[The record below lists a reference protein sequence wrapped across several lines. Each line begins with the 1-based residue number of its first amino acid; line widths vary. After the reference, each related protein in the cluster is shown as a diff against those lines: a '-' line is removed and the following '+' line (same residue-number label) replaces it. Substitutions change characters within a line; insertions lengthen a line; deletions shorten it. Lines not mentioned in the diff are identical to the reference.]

1 MVTGLAVWLFLSGVT
16 IRPYVPP
23 TLSPEPELTPTT
35 VSAVEIAPM
44 NGDWDLPV
52 LARPSFAAPLVG
64 HVMTGARIRVR
75 GEVVLEGRGN
85 GCSTRLYY
93 ALDPIG
99 YICSNEARPTYDP
112 PTDKPVLQ
120 LVGDTPLPYHYA
132 MVLVPE
138 GELMPMW
145 RSLDELRD
153 HAEPERQLSRGDTVA
168 LADPPQVERFEGES
182 YYVSI
187 DAKVLPVKRTTIVQR
202 FSRWQGEVL
211 NAQTHLPFAWVTP
224 AKAPIYDAPGGKT
237 KVDTTVAR
245 TRLDILEEQTIG
257 SARWLRV
264 GEGRWMKEQH
274 LNEVRKVERP
284 TGTGAHPQWF
294 DVDLGEQVV
303 VAYQND
309 LPVYATLTASGHEPN
324 RTPRGNY
331 PIWGKGTSVTM
342 KSQEY
347 DDKPY
352 YVNRVPWVMFFQ
364 AHNAL
369 HGAYW
374 HDQFGRTKSHGCVN
388 LAPNDAKYLFDWL
401 EPKLPAGWTAIRFWD
416 LTQAPY
422 AHIHDSHKRRGLVQE
437 RNIGPPDKNDEAE
450 RVAKALERREAEAAA
465 AAAAVVNAD
474 GLVPAAAGTPA
485 ATAALPAGT
494 VLPAVPTVPAVPIAK
509 PGTTSSQLSPPPS
522 AAPPAGVTA
531 AMAR

>member
-1 MVTGLAVWLFLSGVT
+1 MVTGLAVWLFLGGVT

-23 TLSPEPELTPTT
+23 TLPPEPELTPSTVTT
-35 VSAVEIAPM
+35 IEIAPT

-52 LARPSFAAPLVG
+52 LARPSYAAPLVG
-64 HVMTGARIRVR
+64 HVMQGARIRVR

-99 YICSNEARPTYDP
+99 YVCSNEARPSYDA
-112 PTDKPVLQ
+112 PTAQPVLQ
-120 LVGDTPLPYHYA
+120 LVGDTPLPYRYA

-138 GELMPMW
+138 GEFLPMW
-145 RSLDELRD
+145 RSLEDLHE
-153 HAEPERQLSRGDTVA
+153 HVEPERQLSRGDTVA
-168 LADPPQVERFEGES
+168 LADPPHVEHFEGES
-182 YYVSI
+182 YYVSV
-187 DAKVLPVKRTTIVQR
+187 DAKVLPVKKTMIVQR

-211 NAQTHLPFAWVTP
+211 NAQTHLPFGWVTP
-224 AKAPIYDAPGGKT
+224 TKAPIYAAPGGA

-245 TRLDILEEQTIG
+245 TRLDILEEQSIG
-257 SARWLRV
+257 SARWLRI
-264 GEGRWMKEQH
+264 GEGRWMKEAH
-274 LNEVRKVERP
+274 LNEVRKIERP
-284 TGTGAHPQWF
+284 TGTGSHPQWF

-309 LPVYATLTASGHEPN
+309 LPVYATLTASGHQPN
-324 RTPRGNY
+324 HTPRGNY

-347 DDKPY
+347 DDIPY

-388 LAPNDAKYLFDWL
+388 LAPADAHYLFEWL
-401 EPKLPAGWTAIRFWD
+401 EPRLPAGWTAIRFWD

-422 AHIHDSHKRRGLVQE
+422 AHIHDTHKRRGLVQE

-450 RVAKALERREAEAAA
+450 RIAKATERREAEAAA
-465 AAAAVVNAD
+465 AAAAAGATPD
-474 GLVPAAAGTPA
+474 GFAPTSTAPGMPMPLPGNGPTVPM
-485 ATAALPAGT
+485 
-494 VLPAVPTVPAVPIAK
+494 VPAVPIAT
-509 PGTTSSQLSPPPS
+509 PPSTGSLSAPPPS
-522 AAPPAGVTA
+522 AAAPGTVTA
-531 AMAR
+531 AMGR

>member
-1 MVTGLAVWLFLSGVT
+1 MTGMVTGLAVWLFLSGVT

-35 VSAVEIAPM
+35 VTAVEIAPT

-52 LARPSFAAPLVG
+52 LARPSYAAPLVG
-64 HVMTGARIRVR
+64 HVMQGARIRVR

-99 YICSNEARPTYDP
+99 YVCSNEVRPTHEA
-112 PTDKPVLQ
+112 PTDKHVLN
-120 LVGDTPLPYHYA
+120 LVGDTPLPYRYA

-138 GELMPMW
+138 GEFLPMW
-145 RSLDELRD
+145 GSLDALHEG
-153 HAEPERQLSRGDTVA
+153 AEPERQLSRGDTVA
-168 LADPPQVERFEGES
+168 LADPPQIEKFEGES
-182 YYVSI
+182 YYVSV
-187 DAKVLPVKRTTIVQR
+187 DAKVLPIRKTMIVQR

-211 NAQTHLPFAWVTP
+211 TPQTHLPFGWVTP
-224 AKAPIYDAPGGKT
+224 AKAPIYDAPGGKKIDVT
-237 KVDTTVAR
+237 IAR

-264 GEGRWMKEQH
+264 GEGRWMKEGA
-274 LNEVRKVERP
+274 LNEVRKIDRP
-284 TGTGAHPQWF
+284 ANTGVHPQWF
-294 DVDLGEQVV
+294 DVDLGEQTV

-309 LPVYATLTASGHEPN
+309 QPVYATLTASGHEPN
-324 RTPRGNY
+324 HTPRGNY

-347 DDKPY
+347 DDIPY

-388 LAPNDAKYLFDWL
+388 LAPADAHALFEWL
-401 EPKLPAGWTAIRFWD
+401 EPKLPAGWTAIRYWD

-422 AHIHDSHKRRGLVQE
+422 AHIHDTHKRRGLVQE

-450 RVAKALERREAEAAA
+450 RIAKATERREAEAAA
-465 AAAAVVNAD
+465 AAAA
-474 GLVPAAAGTPA
+474 AAANPDGFA
-485 ATAALPAGT
+485 APGAAFPAGT
-494 VLPAVPTVPAVPIAK
+494 MPVVPSVPAVPIA
-509 PGTTSSQLSPPPS
+509 PPPS
-522 AAPPAGVTA
+522 GSPVAPQPSAAQMTG